1 MGVCSVVIGGC
12 MKIDDRSK
20 FIVEYRARDAR
31 AVERNR
37 VAKLYWYNEV
47 MTTVRVR
54 TV

>member
-12 MKIDDRSK
+12 IEIDDRRI
-20 FIVEYRARDAR
+20 FIVEYGARDAR

-37 VAKLYWYNEV
+37 VARLYWHNEV
-47 MTTVRVR
+47 MTTVKVR